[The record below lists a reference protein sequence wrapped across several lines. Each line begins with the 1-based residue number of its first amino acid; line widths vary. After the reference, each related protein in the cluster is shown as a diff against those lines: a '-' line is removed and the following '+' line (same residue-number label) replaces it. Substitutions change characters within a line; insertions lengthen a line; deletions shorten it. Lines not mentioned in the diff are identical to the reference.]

1 MRATSVLAV
10 AVVFCLALALPRF
23 AICGTYTNFDVPG
36 STRVIPEGVNN
47 TGQTTGWWSDSA
59 GLNHSFLF
67 QPNGVVTTFDASL
80 GQDTIALSINGP
92 GKIVGYYTGTDKL
105 WHGFLRNL
113 AGEFTTI
120 NAPGAGCLGTWALS
134 IDDSGEI
141 AGGYWDS
148 GCESHGFILDSLGNY
163 TTFDIPGNTEV
174 SNTSLNQSGEVA
186 GSYYST
192 TGNASAPHGF
202 TRDTLGN
209 IVTFD
214 AVAGAYYTVVAGV
227 NASGQIGGEYDP
239 AMNSPSSPYFRDAS
253 GNITTFVVSG
263 FYNVTG
269 IEDNGNIVGIYEA
282 TNYTYR
288 GWLRNSAGAISSF
301 KNPSAGEGVNR
312 GTYPT
317 CVSGSGDVAGYY
329 VDSKNVKHGFVLH

>member
-1 MRATSVLAV
+1 MRGARGLTFA
-10 AVVFCLALALPRF
+10 AMFCLALALPRF
-23 AICGTYTNFDVPG
+23 ATCGTYSNFDVPG
-36 STRVIPEGVNN
+36 STRVIPQAVNN

-67 QPNGVVTTFDASL
+67 QPDGVVTTFDASL

-134 IDDSGEI
+134 INDSGEI

-148 GCESHGFILDSLGNY
+148 TCAAHAFVRDASGNY

-174 SNTSLNQSGEVA
+174 SNAALNQSGEVA

-192 TGNASAPHGF
+192 SGNSSAPHGF

-214 AVAGAYYTVVAGV
+214 AVLDDYYTVVASV
-227 NASGQIGGEYDP
+227 NATGQIAGYYALAPNAGEY
-239 AMNSPSSPYFRDAS
+239 PYFRDAS
-253 GNITTFVVSG
+253 GNITTFSVSG
-263 FYNVTG
+263 FYYVAG
-269 IEDNGNIVGIYEA
+269 IKDNGDVVGIYEA

-301 KNPSAGEGVNR
+301 KDPSAGEGLNR

-317 CVSGSGDVAGYY
+317 CVSGSGYVAGYY
-329 VDSKNVKHGFVLH
+329 VDSKKAKHGFVLY